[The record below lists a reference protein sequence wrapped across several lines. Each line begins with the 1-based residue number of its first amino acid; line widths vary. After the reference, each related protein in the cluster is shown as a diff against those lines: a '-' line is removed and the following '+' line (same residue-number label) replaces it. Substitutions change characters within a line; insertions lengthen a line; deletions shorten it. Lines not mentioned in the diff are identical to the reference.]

1 MTTTSS
7 RPLPRRTARNTARNT
22 ARAAAAALTATA
34 AAAGLALLPADA
46 APADRAGV
54 SPRPAQPLQVA
65 YGLAGDTLVEFRL
78 GAPGAARTVGE
89 IRGLRNERLVGIDVR
104 PANGR
109 LYGVGRRGGL
119 YIIDTDDARAER
131 VQRLTVRLRG
141 GAWDIDWNPAADA
154 LRIVSNR
161 GQNLRHVPA
170 DRETFADA
178 QLNVPD
184 TDPRVTGITG
194 AAYTNNDRAEESGTA
209 LYVLNTGAD
218 NVALQ
223 VPANAGIITGQGPLS
238 RKVQGDTGFDIHS
251 VRTADGVTRTNEALV
266 VTRGGG
272 TSTLWQLDVQ
282 TGDLTRVGNF
292 PTRFAVTD
300 LAIAD

>member
-1 MTTTSS
+1 MTTTSLRPSS
-7 RPLPRRTARNTARNT
+7 RPARRA
-22 ARAAAAALTATA
+22 ARAAAALAVAATA
-34 AAAGLALLPADA
+34 ATAVVAPGSA
-46 APADRAGV
+46 APSDRTAL

-78 GAPGAARTVGE
+78 GAPGAARVVGE
-89 IRGLRNERLVGIDVR
+89 IRGLRDERLVGVDVR

-119 YIIDTDDARAER
+119 YVIDTDDARAER

-194 AAYTNNDRAEESGTA
+194 AAYTNNDTSETSGTA
-209 LYVLNTGAD
+209 LYVINTGAD

-223 VPANAGIITGQGPLS
+223 VPANAGIITGQGALS
-238 RKVQGDTGFDIHS
+238 RKVQGDVGFDIHS
-251 VRTADGVTRTNEALV
+251 TRTVGGTTRTNEALV
-266 VTRGGG
+266 VTRAGG

-282 TGDLTRVGNF
+282 TGDLSRVGDF
-292 PTRFAVTD
+292 PARFAVTD